1 MQTPSP
7 YSLPDTDALSPAHEP
22 PAPGLAPA
30 SEPDFGERHDDP
42 EQAEELERQQ
52 DA

>member
-1 MQTPSP
+1 MPQPTEQGLDGSQGAKP
-7 YSLPDTDALSPAHEP
+7 TP
-22 PAPGLAPA
+22 PANPPA
-30 SEPDFGERHDDP
+30 VPVPSKPDFGERHDDP

>member
-1 MQTPSP
+1 VTPV
-7 YSLPDTDALSPAHEP
+7 HEP
-22 PAPGLAPA
+22 ARLLPTPVREPGFP
-30 SEPDFGERHDDP
+30 ERHDDP